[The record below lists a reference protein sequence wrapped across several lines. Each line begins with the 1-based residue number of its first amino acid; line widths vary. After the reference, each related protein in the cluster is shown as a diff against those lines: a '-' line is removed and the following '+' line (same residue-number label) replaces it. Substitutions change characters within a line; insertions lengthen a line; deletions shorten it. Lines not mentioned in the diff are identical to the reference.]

1 MGRGN
6 MKKSEKII
14 AACLMV
20 AVGILLVVLKDD
32 MISILM
38 TILGV
43 GLIALGIMDLVSR
56 KIPLAAVKLVCGV
69 FIIVCGWVI
78 VNAVLYVLAAALL
91 IVGILLVYYKIKKRV
106 RGCTPF
112 HTVCEYAIPGFYIAI
127 GLLLLFHKSAA
138 MEIIL
143 IICGVLTVIEG
154 GVCLFNALSEK

>member
-1 MGRGN
+1 
-6 MKKSEKII
+6 MKQSEKII
-14 AACLMV
+14 AACLMI

-43 GLIALGIMDLVSR
+43 GLIVLGVMDLIAR
-56 KIPLAAVKLVCGV
+56 RIPLAVVKLVCGV

-78 VNAVLYVLAAALL
+78 VNAVLYVIAAALL
-91 IVGILLVYYKIKKRV
+91 ILGILLVYYKIKKRV
-106 RGCTPF
+106 RGRTPF
-112 HTVCEYAIPGFYIAI
+112 HTVCEYAVPAFYIAI

-138 MEIIL
+138 VEIIL

-154 GVCLFNALSEK
+154 GVFLFNAVCEK

>member
-56 KIPLAAVKLVCGV
+56 KIPLAVVKLVCGV
-69 FIIVCGWVI
+69 FIIVCGWVVADI
-78 VNAVLYVLAAALL
+78 V
-91 IVGILLVYYKIKKRV
+91 LLV
-106 RGCTPF
+106 
-112 HTVCEYAIPGFYIAI
+112 
-127 GLLLLFHKSAA
+127 L
-138 MEIIL
+138 
-143 IICGVLTVIEG
+143 GVVHASR
-154 GVCLFNALSEK
+154 CAF